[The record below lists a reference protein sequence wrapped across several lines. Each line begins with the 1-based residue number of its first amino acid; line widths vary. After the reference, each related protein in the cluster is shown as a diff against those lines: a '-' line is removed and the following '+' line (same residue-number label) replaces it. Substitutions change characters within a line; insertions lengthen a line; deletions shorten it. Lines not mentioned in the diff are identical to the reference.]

1 MDIQKYWDA
10 VLRQDR
16 EALTAFFWE
25 DAWVNWHNTNEHFA
39 VREFIQANCDY
50 PGQWDGEVERIEEAG
65 DLVITVTHV
74 YNREK
79 TISCHAVS
87 FLHIKEGKIQSMTEY
102 WGDDDQPPQWRK
114 DMGIGKPIVGE

>member
-1 MDIQKYWDA
+1 MDVLEYWNA

-16 EALTAFFWE
+16 EALSVFFWE
-25 DAWVNWHNTNEHFA
+25 DAWVNWHNTNEHFT

-50 PGQWDGEVERIEEAG
+50 PGQWDGEVERVVELG
-65 DLVITVTHV
+65 NQVITVTWV

-87 FLHIKEGKIQSMTEY
+87 FFCIRDDKIQYVDEY
-102 WGDDDQPPQWRK
+102 WGDDGSPPRWRQALH
-114 DMGIGKPIVGE
+114 IGRPIQ